1 MSDSHAISPEREV
14 AKGGWGEIFQGG
26 LGLYS
31 TLVIGGVA
39 MHATQMLVIAIIMPT
54 IVADIGG
61 AAYYTWA
68 AMLYTI
74 GSIVGA
80 SSTGPIWA
88 HFGAR
93 RGYAL
98 GAGVFALGTIACAL
112 APDIGALIA
121 ARTVQGWAG
130 GLVAGGGMALITSL
144 FDARLRTRIIAIS
157 QGTFTACHLS
167 GPIVGGV
174 FAAVNWWRGSFWAMV
189 PFMLLFAWLAWTK
202 IPDRIDAEAAEHGPP
217 PGLPLLRLTMLTGG
231 VCLIAATGP
240 LSGALLR
247 IGLIVGAITL
257 VGLTFRLDR
266 RATNNLFP
274 PDALSLSAPIGLAL
288 WILAFH
294 GMTQTSVSLFLP
306 LLLQVV
312 HGVSPV
318 FINVVN
324 IVISCGWT
332 IGTFSVS
339 GWSGTRE
346 RRALLAGPLIAFT
359 GLVMITSF
367 ALLPG
372 AVGFVALTTSA
383 FVMGI
388 GIGLY
393 NVHLVA
399 RAMAS
404 AELGQ
409 QRSTAAALASV
420 RSLGTAF
427 GAAIAGVVATSAGLG
442 AATDPA
448 AVGHAVTAVYL
459 FCWIPFGL
467 AALFMLRFLRI
478 AIAARAPITATAD

>member
-1 MSDSHAISPEREV
+1 
-14 AKGGWGEIFQGG
+14 
-26 LGLYS
+26 
-31 TLVIGGVA
+31 
-39 MHATQMLVIAIIMPT
+39 
-54 IVADIGG
+54 
-61 AAYYTWA
+61 
-68 AMLYTI
+68 
-74 GSIVGA
+74 
-80 SSTGPIWA
+80 
-88 HFGAR
+88 
-93 RGYAL
+93 
-98 GAGVFALGTIACAL
+98 
-112 APDIGALIA
+112 
-121 ARTVQGWAG
+121 
-130 GLVAGGGMALITSL
+130 MALITTL

-174 FAAVNWWRGSFWAMV
+174 FAAIHWWRGSFWLMA
-189 PFMLLFAWLAWTK
+189 PLMLLFAWLAWTR
-202 IPDRIDAEAAEHGPP
+202 IPDRIDIEAATRAPP
-217 PGLPLLRLTMLTGG
+217 SLPLLRLTLLTGG

-240 LSGALLR
+240 IGGTALR
-247 IGLIVGAITL
+247 IALTVGAVAL

-266 RATNNLFP
+266 RAANNLFP

-294 GMTQTSVSLFLP
+294 GMTQTSVSLFMP

-318 FINVVN
+318 FINIVN

-332 IGTFSVS
+332 IATFSVS

-359 GLVMITSF
+359 GLVMITGF

-372 AVGFVALTTSA
+372 VAGLALLIASA
-383 FVMGI
+383 FLMGI
-388 GIGLY
+388 GIGVY

-404 AELGQ
+404 AEGGQ
-409 QRSTAAALASV
+409 QRSTAAALTSV

-427 GAAIAGVVATSAGLG
+427 GAATAGAVANAAGLG

-448 AVGHAVTAVYL
+448 AVGHAVTAVYF

-467 AALFMLRFLRI
+467 AALFMLRFLRV
-478 AIAARAPITATAD
+478 AVAARAPLAATAD